1 MFLKIYRIIK
11 EKLPWLPILLIWLP
25 MFYFINIITIN
36 EYYMKFISYDVV
48 TCQVNLSKVKQYQRS
63 RDYLFQYEYIMD
75 GTLYKGSDRI
85 DNNRPET
92 KIILSGKY
100 SINLYVSPIFP
111 SYTILRNPDLYT
123 LGDWFGL
130 VLMTIL
136 SIFTLLPIY
145 IVLISVDWKKSHS
158 IKEK

>member
-1 MFLKIYRIIK
+1 
-11 EKLPWLPILLIWLP
+11 
-25 MFYFINIITIN
+25 
-36 EYYMKFISYDVV
+36 
-48 TCQVNLSKVKQYQRS
+48 
-63 RDYLFQYEYIMD
+63 MD
-75 GTLYKGSDRI
+75 GTLYKGSNRI

-100 SINLYVSPIFP
+100 FINLYVSPIFP